1 MYKNA
6 LTRGVENES
15 LAWIDAG
22 KKASAAS
29 RFLPRRGRPFF
40 RKIMAR
46 SGRARRGRGILIF
59 SMIFSPPRAWW
70 CGF

>member
-1 MYKNA
+1 MPRRAGLN
-6 LTRGVENES
+6 NES

-29 RFLPRRGRPFF
+29 RFCNARGGLFAGKSRPGP
-40 RKIMAR
+40 K
-46 SGRARRGRGILIF
+46 GRGGGRGILNF
-59 SMIFSPPRAWW
+59 FMIFSSSPARQ

>member
-6 LTRGVENES
+6 PTRGVENES

-29 RFLPRRGRPFF
+29 RFLPRRVH
-40 RKIMAR
+40 
-46 SGRARRGRGILIF
+46 LNTVLN
-59 SMIFSPPRAWW
+59 
-70 CGF
+70 